1 MFDTDFGYT
10 GKALNANKANKKKDD
25 ITPEAEDIIQSMI
38 KYDIMVYE
46 AAKKLWD
53 A

>member
-38 KYDIMVYE
+38 KYDIIVYE